1 MLVST
6 QHHRLFLALITMA
19 LLAFGLL
26 APALVLADAPIT
38 RGPEQSGQGGTGR
51 PSTSANA
58 WRGVRE
64 LPPPAILARVPAAL
78 PTLPPHRLEGQVDD
92 ATAWLGRQLNP
103 GNWILDAGMGIFA
116 GIIKMFGAMAQKG
129 ALAFVGPSVLPG
141 GCDNAATNF
150 VFCTPP
156 SLTYDHPGVRVVWG
170 VLGSVASGLV
180 TVLFTV
186 RLGRLIVE
194 GPRSLATEG
203 KSLIL
208 TFLVA
213 MTFIQATGPI
223 CKLIVDFFNGLSQ
236 MLLAR
241 AAFQFP
247 TADASGL
254 DFGAVV
260 LFLVLWA
267 MILVLIVKSFTRLV
281 QIIVLLAV
289 APLAGA
295 LLLDRSTSARFRAW
309 LEKLLE
315 LLLAQVNLV
324 IIFIVIAAIL
334 KPYDGQSSGDQF
346 VAFLL
351 SIVAIGMALS
361 GRSAI
366 GIASSALGGTGAGG
380 LLAFLRYQVAGNAV
394 RALGGGRRAQQSA
407 AATGAGAVRGAA
419 RASGDP
425 SESAAAQRQS
435 LPPGAFRASD
445 SRASQSNRSVAPQ
458 AGSPTKPADTPRQR
472 ARVRAGLMRERAD
485 ALRAQGDRAG
495 ASALR
500 RKAGLHERFAQG
512 RSIAKPV
519 RFTEAAR
526 VQRRAAHRQAL
537 AEVSGMHALER
548 DALSEQIQSDEQ
560 RLPHVTRELAM
571 ASATGGD
578 TKELHAE
585 QAAMEARLTD
595 GRARLRQITPP
606 KGREHTSATRAA
618 AAALANERLPVALRA
633 TRPAQQA
640 ATHNARQNA
649 QVELARSRA
658 AARTAAEKPER
669 TRPKISDGRGGQYR
683 RAEVRKPEPASV
695 EEASAGARRSR
706 AHSQTIALLRAQREQ
721 HSPDEDQDGQL

>member
-6 QHHRLFLALITMA
+6 QHHRLFLALITTA
-19 LLAFGLL
+19 LLMLGVLL
-26 APALVLADAPIT
+26 TPALALADAPIT

-51 PSTSANA
+51 PSSSANA
-58 WRGVRE
+58 WSGVRE
-64 LPPPAILARVPAAL
+64 LPPPTRFARGSSSAAIPAPAQQSG
-78 PTLPPHRLEGQVDD
+78 TGAGATWLE
-92 ATAWLGRQLNP
+92 RQLNP

-116 GIIKMFGAMAQKG
+116 GIVKMFGAMAQKG
-129 ALAFVGPSVLPG
+129 ALAFIGPSVLPG

-156 SLTYDHPGVRVVWG
+156 SLTYDHPGVRLVWG
-170 VLGSVASGLV
+170 VLGSVAAGLV
-180 TVLFTV
+180 TILFTV

-194 GPRSLATEG
+194 GPRSLAAEG
-203 KSLIL
+203 KGLIL

-223 CKLIVDFFNGLSQ
+223 CKLIIDFFNGLSQ
-236 MLLAR
+236 LLLAK
-241 AAFQFP
+241 AAFEFP
-247 TADASGL
+247 TADAAGL

-267 MILVLIVKSFTRLV
+267 MILILIVKSFTRLV

-295 LLLDRSTSARFRAW
+295 LLIDRSTSPRFRAW

-334 KPYDGQSSGDQF
+334 RPYDGQGSGDQF
-346 VAFLL
+346 VSFLL

-366 GIASSALGGTGAGG
+366 GIATTALGGAGAGG

-394 RALGGGRRAQQSA
+394 RALGGGRRAQQA
-407 AATGAGAVRGAA
+407 AAGAGAGAVRSVT

-445 SRASQSNRSVAPQ
+445 SRASQGKRSVATQ
-458 AGSPTKPADTPRQR
+458 AGSPTKLADTPRER

-485 ALRAQGDRAG
+485 ALRARGDRTG
-495 ASALR
+495 ADVLR
-500 RKAGLHERFAQG
+500 RKAQLHERFAQG
-512 RSIAKPV
+512 RSIARPA
-519 RFTEAAR
+519 RFTDAER
-526 VQRRAAHRQAL
+526 VQRHDAHRQAL
-537 AEVSGMHALER
+537 AELSGMHALER
-548 DALSEQIQSDEQ
+548 DALREQIRADEQ
-560 RLPHVTRELAM
+560 HLPHVRRDLAM
-571 ASATGGD
+571 ASAMGGD
-578 TKELHAE
+578 TQSLHAE
-585 QAAMEARLTD
+585 QAAIEGRLTA

-606 KGREHTSATRAA
+606 KGREQASATRAA
-618 AAALANERLPVALRA
+618 AAALANQRLPEPLRA
-633 TRPAQQA
+633 TRPTQSSPAQD
-640 ATHNARQNA
+640 ARA
-649 QVELARSRA
+649 ELARSRA
-658 AARTAAEKPER
+658 AARLAAETPER
-669 TRPKISDGRGGQYR
+669 KRPKISDVRGGQYR
-683 RAEVRKPEPASV
+683 RTDARKPEPGPV
-695 EEASAGARRSR
+695 EPAVAGTRPSR
-706 AHSQTIALLRAQREQ
+706 AHSQTIALLRARREH
-721 HSPDEDQDGQL
+721 HSPDEDQGGQA

>member
-1 MLVST
+1 MLIFAV
-6 QHHRLFLALITMA
+6 
-19 LLAFGLL
+19 LL
-26 APALVLADAPIT
+26 APLPALADAPIT

-64 LPPPAILARVPAAL
+64 LPPPATLTRIPAAL
-78 PTLPPHRLEGQVDD
+78 PMRTTHRLEGQEGD

-116 GIIKMFGAMAQKG
+116 GIVKMFGAMAHKG

-170 VLGSVASGLV
+170 VLGSIAAGLV
-180 TVLFTV
+180 TILFTV

-194 GPRSLATEG
+194 GPRSLAAEG
-203 KSLIL
+203 KALIM

-213 MTFIQATGPI
+213 MAFIQATGPI
-223 CKLIVDFFNGLSQ
+223 CKLLVDFFNGLSHL
-236 MLLAR
+236 LLAK
-241 AAFQFP
+241 AAFEFP

-267 MILVLIVKSFTRLV
+267 MILVLIIKSFTRLV

-334 KPYDGQSSGDQF
+334 RPYDGQGSGDQF
-346 VAFLL
+346 VSFLL

-366 GIASSALGGTGAGG
+366 GIATTALGGTGAGG
-380 LLAFLRYQVAGNAV
+380 LLTFLRYQVAGNAV
-394 RALGGGRRAQQSA
+394 RALGGARRAQQA
-407 AATGAGAVRGAA
+407 AAVAGAARSAT

-425 SESAAAQRQS
+425 AESAAAQRQS
-435 LPPGAFRASD
+435 LPPGAFRVSD
-445 SRASQSNRSVAPQ
+445 SRVSQGKRQAMPQSARSTT
-458 AGSPTKPADTPRQR
+458 SADTPRER

-485 ALRAQGDRAG
+485 ALRAAGDRAG
-495 ASALR
+495 ADVLR
-500 RKAGLHERFAQG
+500 RKARLHERFAQG
-512 RSIAKPV
+512 RSIARPA
-519 RFTEAAR
+519 RFTDAERA
-526 VQRRAAHRQAL
+526 QRRAAHRQAL

-548 DALSEQIQSDEQ
+548 DALKEQIRSNEQ
-560 RLPHVTRELAM
+560 RLPHVTRDLAM

-578 TKELHAE
+578 TRTHHAE
-585 QAAMEARLTD
+585 QAAIEGRLTA

-606 KGREHTSATRAA
+606 KGREHASATRAA
-618 AAALANERLPVALRA
+618 AAALANERLPEPLRA
-633 TRPAQQA
+633 TRPVQQA
-640 ATHNARQNA
+640 STQNARQDA
-649 QVELARSRA
+649 QAELARSRA
-658 AARTAAEKPER
+658 AARLTAETPER
-669 TRPKISDGRGGQYR
+669 KRPKISDVRGGQYR
-683 RAEVRKPEPASV
+683 RAEARKQEPNPIAPAV
-695 EEASAGARRSR
+695 AGTRPSR
-706 AHSQTIALLRAQREQ
+706 AHSQTIALLRARKEH
-721 HSPDEDQDGQL
+721 HSPDEDQGGQP